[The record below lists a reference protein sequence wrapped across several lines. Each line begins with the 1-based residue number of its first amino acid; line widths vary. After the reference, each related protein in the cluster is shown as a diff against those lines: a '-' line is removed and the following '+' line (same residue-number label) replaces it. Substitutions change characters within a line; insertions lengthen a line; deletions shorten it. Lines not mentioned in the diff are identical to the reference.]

1 MKVLGGCENEPDVRH
16 LEDDCRKKSYNIV
29 VPGSLTSRQAAC
41 VTNTTII
48 YVQYKDNETTN
59 H

>member
-1 MKVLGGCENEPDVRH
+1 MEVLGGRENEPDVRR
-16 LEDDCRKKSYNIV
+16 LEDDCRKKGYIV

-41 VTNTTII
+41 VTNHTIMQ
-48 YVQYKDNETTN
+48 VKHAENETTN